1 MIIGELS
8 VRPERPGDEDS
19 VGGVVSAA
27 FGQTAEADLVVR
39 LRDRGALAVSLVAEG
54 AGELV
59 GHVALSPVTVDGRSG
74 GGHWLGLAPLAVRPD
89 RQRQGVGRRLV
100 AAALD
105 AATRDGGAVVFV
117 LGHSRY
123 YGALGFEEAAR
134 FGWRCAYDAPPAA
147 FRARLLGSP
156 AAEDLPPAGT
166 VRYHE
171 AFDGL

>member
-1 MIIGELS
+1 MISELS
-8 VRPERPGDEDS
+8 VRPERFGDEDD
-19 VGGVVSAA
+19 VAKVVSAA
-27 FGQTAEADLVVR
+27 FGQTAEADLVAR
-39 LRDRGALAVSLVAEG
+39 LRDRGALAVSLVAE
-54 AGELV
+54 AGGKVV

-74 GGHWLGLAPLAVRPD
+74 GDRWLGLAPLAVDPG
-89 RQRQGVGRRLV
+89 RQGRGVGRQLV

-105 AATRDGGAVVFV
+105 AAASDGGAAVVFV

-134 FGWRCAYDAPPAA
+134 FGWRCAYDAPSAA
-147 FRARLLGSP
+147 FRVRLLGGP
-156 AAEDLPPAGT
+156 PAEDLPPAGT